1 MRRRFNRRFLRGGVR
16 WVSLDLGDFLRWSHW
31 YVRCDDLL
39 IDGSYTGTT
48 PIVTRT
54 LRRTGFCPGDVTL
67 IIRDKV
73 TRYKQERK
81 KDLVSFF
88 RMGGPSALGARK
100 VPIHVFETV

>member
-67 IIRDKV
+67 IIRDTA

-81 KDLVSFF
+81 KE
-88 RMGGPSALGARK
+88 RK
-100 VPIHVFETV
+100 T